1 MKKILISTMLVVA
14 GLGITGTAFAGNPVV
29 QGVPPQCLVNGSVPG
44 QGDDD
49 FAPCRVSPNGAL
61 YPPRVASGVVLPPA
75 VGGPVPIA
83 PVLVGRLPATGSDS
97 NDALVTGAMVLA
109 LGGGLVIVA
118 RRRRRQSAI
127 VAA

>member
-29 QGVPPQCLVNGSVPG
+29 QAPCTVNGPVAG

-49 FAPCRVSPNGAL
+49 FDPCVGPGGVV
-61 YPPRVASGVVLPPA
+61 YPARVAAAPPVPPP
-75 VGGPVPIA
+75 VGASGPVPIA

-97 NDALVTGAMVLA
+97 NDPLVMGAMALA

-118 RRRRRQSAI
+118 HRRRRQPAA

>member
-1 MKKILISTMLVVA
+1 MLVVA

-29 QGVPPQCLVNGSVPG
+29 QGPPQCLVNGSVPG

-49 FAPCRVSPNGAL
+49 FAPCRDPLTGRV
-61 YPPRVASGVVLPPA
+61 YPPRVASAPPVPPP
-75 VGGPVPIA
+75 VGASGPVPSA

-97 NDALVTGAMVLA
+97 NDPLVMGAMALA

-118 RRRRRQSAI
+118 HRRRRQPAA

>member
-1 MKKILISTMLVVA
+1 MLVVA

-29 QGVPPQCLVNGSVPG
+29 QGPPQCLVNGSVPG

-49 FAPCRVSPNGAL
+49 FAPCRDPLTGRV

-75 VGGPVPIA
+75 VGVPVPIA

>member
-29 QGVPPQCLVNGSVPG
+29 QAPCTVNGPVAG

-49 FAPCRVSPNGAL
+49 FDPCINLQTGDV

-97 NDALVTGAMVLA
+97 NDPLVMGAMALA

-118 RRRRRQSAI
+118 HRRRRQPAA

>member
-29 QGVPPQCLVNGSVPG
+29 QAPCTVNGPVAG

-49 FAPCRVSPNGAL
+49 FDPCINPQTGVV
-61 YPPRVASGVVLPPA
+61 YPPRVAAAPPVPPP
-75 VGGPVPIA
+75 VGASGPVPIA

-97 NDALVTGAMVLA
+97 NDPLVMGAMALA

-118 RRRRRQSAI
+118 HRRRRQPAA